1 MRPQRDARGRARVAA
16 ADGAPAAPAM
26 VAQREE
32 ERAQEKRE
40 EDENTDWIQSIVL
53 DCVRVKREV

>member
-32 ERAQEKRE
+32 RAQEKRE
-40 EDENTDWIQSIVL
+40 ENENTDWIQSIVL